1 MFLGMKKTKKTSKIL
16 IFLAILL
23 GFSSDF
29 YALSYSDVQDTL
41 SDVFSFAVD
50 SNEGGTTFRSLL
62 IPYGGRSESM
72 GSAYTGLSDDI
83 SYLQYNPAAGSIQKE
98 TQLSAFHNSW
108 IADSKLDS
116 VAFTTRTGNFS
127 WGTFLSCFYVPFTE
141 YNLFGDR
148 VASSYY
154 SETVAGIN
162 GSYNFLAG
170 YNFKGFAIG
179 GTFKSALR
187 GMPDYTDNN
196 TNEIINHS
204 GFAQSAVAFMG
215 DVGLMMQFNFLK
227 FYSSRDPNVR
237 IGASALNVGAAF
249 TGLGSEKGIQIDD
262 GLPTLFCA
270 GISLRPIKPLLLSAD
285 FKQPVNFFDINSYLN
300 PYFQAGVAVQFTSFL
315 SLLGGFELKGGNPK
329 ISAGF
334 EFETMKVRFNVNY
347 SLDLTTSFNPVNK
360 ISLSA
365 KVLFGDKGRSII
377 SDKVDELYKLGLIY
391 YSQADWQSAIDT
403 WNQALKLN
411 KRFDPAILGIQ
422 SAQLQI
428 DMFKMIEESLQLD

>member
-1 MFLGMKKTKKTSKIL
+1 MKFAANTLKKL
-16 IFLAILL
+16 IFLTFTLL
-23 GFSSDF
+23 LSAEF
-29 YALSYSDVQDTL
+29 YGLSFSDVQETL
-41 SDVFSFAVD
+41 SDVFSFSSD
-50 SNEGGTTFRSLL
+50 SNEGSTTFRSLL

-83 SYLQYNPAAGSIQKE
+83 SFLQFNPAAGSIQKE
-98 TQLSAFHNSW
+98 TQLSVFHNSW

-116 VAFTTRTGNFS
+116 IAFTTRTGNFS
-127 WGTFLSCFYVPFTE
+127 WGTLLSCFYVPFTE

-170 YNFKGFAIG
+170 YNFKGIALG
-179 GTFKSALR
+179 STFKTALR

-196 TNEIINHS
+196 TNEIISHS
-204 GFAQSAVAFMG
+204 GLSQSAVAFMADFG
-215 DVGLMMQFNFLK
+215 IMMQFNFLK
-227 FYSSRDPNVR
+227 YYSSRDPNVR
-237 IGASALNVGAAF
+237 IGLSAMNMGAAF
-249 TGLGSEKGIQIDD
+249 TGLGSDEGLKIDA
-262 GLPTLFCA
+262 GLPALFCA
-270 GISLRPIKPLLLSAD
+270 GISLRPVKPVLISVD
-285 FKQPVNFFDINSYLN
+285 FKQPVNFFDASTYLI
-300 PYFQAGVAVQFTSFL
+300 PYLQSGIAIQFTSFL
-315 SLLGGFELKGGNPK
+315 SVLGGFELKGGNPK

-334 EFETMKVRFNVNY
+334 EFETMKIRFNANY

-360 ISLSA
+360 ISISA
-365 KVLFGDKGRSII
+365 KVLFGDKGRSLI
-377 SDKVDELYKLGLIY
+377 SDKVDELYKTGLIY
-391 YSQADWQSAIDT
+391 YSQGDWQNAINT